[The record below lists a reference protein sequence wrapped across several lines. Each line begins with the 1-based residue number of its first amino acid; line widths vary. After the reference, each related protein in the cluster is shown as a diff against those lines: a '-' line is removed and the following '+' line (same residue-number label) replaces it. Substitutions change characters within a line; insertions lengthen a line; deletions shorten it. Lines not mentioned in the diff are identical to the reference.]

1 MPYQIRLEKK
11 AQKELEKL
19 PEIFRLKVLAILPE
33 IAVNPFLGKKLKGE
47 LAGSYSYRAWPYRI
61 TYKIFKQ
68 VLVVVVVKV
77 EHRGS
82 AYK

>member
-1 MPYQIRLEKK
+1 MEAK
-11 AQKELEKL
+11 AQKELARL

-33 IAVNPFLGKKLKGE
+33 IAANPFLGKKLKGE

-61 TYKIFKQ
+61 TYKIYKQ
-68 VLVVVVVKV
+68 ILVIVVVKV
-77 EHRGS
+77 EHRQG